1 MICTLQQVDKGVDFN
16 ARNEYGLCMLD
27 GGADVHAQNDYALLH
42 ASEYGHTQTV

>member
-1 MICTLQQVDKGVDFN
+1 MQLPLDKGVDLN

-27 GGADVHAQNDYALLH
+27 DGADVHAQNDYALLH